1 MRRAGSTVSPKK
13 DIAAGRNAS
22 VSMASTIV
30 TGMMVDAVR
39 ANGYSSS
46 IAPER
51 KSDARMRGTAPQRSA
66 SRPAMG
72 ALTIEPAP

>member
-13 DIAAGRNAS
+13 DIAAGRKAS
-22 VSMASTIV
+22 VSIARAIV
-30 TGMMVDAVR
+30 TGMMDAGVR
-39 ANGYSSS
+39 ASGYRSSR
-46 IAPER
+46 APER
-51 KSDARMRGTAPQRSA
+51 KSDARMSGTAPQRSA